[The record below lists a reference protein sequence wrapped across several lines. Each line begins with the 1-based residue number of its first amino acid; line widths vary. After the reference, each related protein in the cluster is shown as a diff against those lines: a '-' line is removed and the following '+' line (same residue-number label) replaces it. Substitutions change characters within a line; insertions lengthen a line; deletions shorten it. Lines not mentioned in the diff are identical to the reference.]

1 MNITIQEMKNAYDK
15 HKNLKLAAADIGM
28 KWQTLYWYLKREN
41 HPIVGNKSEYG
52 SDKDRFAAKAE
63 SDFKKMIPSAI
74 DMNKEKFQSKY
85 DFKINGLKV
94 DIKASNLNRG
104 TKYSKYMRWAFS
116 LKKQEMFAD
125 FIVGMAYKD
134 SKLYKLFLFPSEQVR
149 FRQTITISE
158 RGSDKWGDYEISK
171 EDLQEFFESTVI
183 NKN

>member
-15 HKNLKLAAADIGM
+15 RKNLKLAAADIGM

-41 HPIVGNKSEYG
+41 HPVIGSKSEYG
-52 SDKDRFAAKAE
+52 SDKDKFAARAE

-85 DFKINGLKV
+85 DFKVNDLKV
-94 DIKASNLNRG
+94 DIKASNLHSG
-104 TKYSKYMRWAFS
+104 IKYSKYMRWAFS
-116 LKKQEMFAD
+116 LRKQEMFAD
-125 FIVGMAYKD
+125 FIVGMAYKNNE
-134 SKLYKLFLFPSEQVR
+134 LFKLFLFPSEQVR

-158 RGSDKWGDYEISK
+158 RGSNKWSDYEISK
-171 EDLQEFFESTVI
+171 EELQEFFESTII